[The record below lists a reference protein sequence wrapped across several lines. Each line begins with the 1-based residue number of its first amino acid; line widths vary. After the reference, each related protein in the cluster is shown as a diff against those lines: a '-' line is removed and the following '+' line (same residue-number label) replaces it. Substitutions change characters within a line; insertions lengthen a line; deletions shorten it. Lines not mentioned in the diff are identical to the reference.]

1 MLDRIKRFI
10 ETQNMTASG
19 FANVIG
25 VQRSSVSHIL
35 SGRNKPSLDFILKL
49 KEHFPDLNLDWLL
62 FGSGP
67 ILMIKN
73 PEREKRQIQN
83 EIEFDKQPV
92 VKKNTDSSEH
102 PIGDEGKKEE
112 KNKTSKEHFANSNDD
127 IMAGIKGES
136 SKRDLKKIILLYWDG
151 SFEEFNPTK

>member
-49 KEHFPDLNLDWLL
+49 KEHYPDLNLDWLL

-67 ILMIKN
+67 ILMSKN
-73 PEREKRQIQN
+73 FEREKRQIQN
-83 EIEFDKQPV
+83 EIEFDKLV
-92 VKKNTDSSEH
+92 VKKNTDSSEK
-102 PIGDEGKKEE
+102 PYPEEGKKIE
-112 KNKTSKEHFANSNDD
+112 KNQASKEHFVSNYDD
-127 IMAGIKGES
+127 TMAENVMES
-136 SKRDLKKIILLYWDG
+136 NKKDLKKIILLYQDG

>member
-35 SGRNKPSLDFILKL
+35 SGRNKPSLDFVLKL
-49 KEHFPDLNLDWLL
+49 KEHYPDLNLDWLL
-62 FGSGP
+62 FGIGP
-67 ILMIKN
+67 ILMSKSF
-73 PEREKRQIQN
+73 EREKGQLQN
-83 EIEFDKQPV
+83 EIDFDKSV
-92 VKKNTDSSEH
+92 VKKNTDSAEKPYSE
-102 PIGDEGKKEE
+102 KE
-112 KNKTSKEHFANSNDD
+112 KTPNSKEHFENSDNDK
-127 IMAGIKGES
+127 MTENLKESRNKG
-136 SKRDLKKIILLYWDG
+136 LKKVILFYGDG

>member
-19 FANVIG
+19 FANEIG

-49 KEHFPDLNLDWLL
+49 KDHFPDLNLDWLL

-67 ILMIKN
+67 ILMSKT
-73 PEREKRQIQN
+73 PEREKRQMQN
-83 EIEFDKQPV
+83 EIEFEKPFVKNDKE
-92 VKKNTDSSEH
+92 SSEE
-102 PIGDEGKKEE
+102 ISGKEE
-112 KNKTSKEHFANSNDD
+112 KIANRNMASRENFAHKIDD
-127 IMAGIKGES
+127 KMTVNEIES
-136 SKRDLKKIILLYWDG
+136 SEKDIKKIILLYGDG
-151 SFEEFNPTK
+151 SFEEFNPKN

>member
-35 SGRNKPSLDFILKL
+35 SGRNKPSLDFVLKL
-49 KEHFPDLNLDWLL
+49 KEHYPDLNLDWLL
-62 FGSGP
+62 FGTGP
-67 ILMIKN
+67 ILMSKN
-73 PEREKRQIQN
+73 YEKENRHVQN
-83 EIEFDKQPV
+83 EIEFDKSV
-92 VKKNTDSSEH
+92 MKKNPESSKK
-102 PIGDEGKKEE
+102 PYTVGDQKVE
-112 KNKTSKEHFANSNDD
+112 KNQTPIEVLPNSNDD
-127 IMAGIKGES
+127 KMTEYEVVN
-136 SKRDLKKIILLYWDG
+136 SKKDLKKVILLYQDG